1 MAEID
6 DDLKAKLHSMWT
18 KEMFD
23 RFEADV
29 RKWLEASPVPPEERE
44 RLVAEIK
51 DRAMNSPGAPRVG

>member
-6 DDLKAKLHSMWT
+6 DDLKAKLRSMWT
-18 KEMFD
+18 PEMLD

-29 RKWLEASPVPPEERE
+29 RKLLEASPVPPEERE

-51 DRAMNSPGAPRVG
+51 DRAMNSLGAPRVG